1 VRVEDVGGLSLQTL
15 VQDGSRAQTAPNYV
29 TRHCISSSSFAR
41 IPKHCLHKSAQLAC
55 DDFA

>member
-1 VRVEDVGGLSLQTL
+1 VEGVGGLSLQTL